1 MNEDQQS
8 RGRILTPLYQAEAV
22 FFLCLALG
30 LPQLVFSE
38 TKLEDLF
45 KSYKYW
51 LFMGGTIVIT
61 VIMYNL
67 SKRFPHIRRRLLVG
81 TIIVGL
87 IGSVCV
93 IQKATNH
100 FIMANKER
108 HKDSTEQVK

>member
-30 LPQLVFSE
+30 LPQLVLSE
-38 TKLEDLF
+38 AKLEDLL

-61 VIMYNL
+61 VVMYTV
-67 SKRFPHIRRRLLVG
+67 SKRFSHIRRRLIIG

-93 IQKATNH
+93 TQKAINE
-100 FIMANKER
+100 FINAHKER